1 MLVSTSVFFMTVSPA
16 VADPLSPPTAAQIV
30 MKIDKNRYNPGDV
43 LVISGQVQSVVSD
56 MQLTIQILD
65 PNNNLVHIDQIP
77 VTSDG
82 KFSLPV
88 KIYGPLWS
96 MPGKYSIIAQYGF
109 KHISAIVNFQFEQVS
124 VPIQNAFNV
133 KDPSSGQN
141 FDLNYTITGGQVEN
155 MALDKQNIALV
166 VQINSTDS
174 GMLHLQIPRLLLDS
188 KKPSNADESFLVFIN
203 GDEITSF
210 QQTGSDYNYRILD
223 IPIVTGDSKIEI
235 IGTNVIPEFENISNL
250 ILVMAVGL
258 TTIFSVLLQT
268 RMNTKLLN
276 L

>member
-1 MLVSTSVFFMTVSPA
+1 MLASTSVFFMTVSPA
-16 VADPLSPPTAAQIV
+16 AADPLSPPTAAQIV
-30 MKIDKNRYNPGDV
+30 MKIDKNRYNLGDI

-235 IGTNVIPEFENISNL
+235 IGTNVIPEFENISSL
-250 ILVMAVGL
+250 ILVLAVGL
-258 TTIFSVLLQT
+258 TTIFSILLQT

>member
-1 MLVSTSVFFMTVSPA
+1 MLASASVFFMTVSPA

-43 LVISGQVQSVVSD
+43 LVISGQVQSVVSY

-235 IGTNVIPEFENISNL
+235 IGTNVIPEFENISSL

-258 TTIFSVLLQT
+258 ATIFSVLLQT